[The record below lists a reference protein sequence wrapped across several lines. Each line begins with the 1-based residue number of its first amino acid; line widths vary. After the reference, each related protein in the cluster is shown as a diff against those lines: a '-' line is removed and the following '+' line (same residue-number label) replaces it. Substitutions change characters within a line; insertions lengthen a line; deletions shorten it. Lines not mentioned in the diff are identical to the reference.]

1 MHWILIATFIII
13 GLVFL
18 ALEILVIPGVGVA
31 GIIGFILIAVGVW
44 QAYAVHGMIAGH
56 SVLGGTLAL
65 TVLTLVLS
73 LRGKTWKRLS
83 LSTSIN
89 SKVNVI
95 DGNKVKPGDTGK
107 TVSRLAPM
115 GKAMINGEFYE
126 VSTNGDFIDQQT
138 DIIVLKVD
146 YNKIIVKRKDLK

>member
-13 GLVFL
+13 GLIFL
-18 ALEILVIPGVGVA
+18 ALEILVIPGVGIA

-44 QAYAVHGMIAGH
+44 QTYSGHGMVAGH
-56 SVLGGTLAL
+56 LVLAGTFVL

-73 LRGKTWKRLS
+73 LRGKTWRRLA
-83 LSTSIN
+83 LSTSID
-89 SKVNVI
+89 SKVNLI
-95 DGNKVKPGDTGK
+95 DEENVKPGDEGK

-115 GKAMINGEFYE
+115 GKALINGEFYE

-138 DIIVLKVD
+138 DIVVLKID
-146 YNKIIVKRKDLK
+146 HNKIIVKRKE

>member
-1 MHWILIATFIII
+1 MHWVLIAVFIIL

-44 QAYAVHGMIAGH
+44 QSYAGH
-56 SVLGGTLAL
+56 GVVAGHLVLGGTLIL
-65 TVLTLVLS
+65 TVLTLWLS
-73 LRGKTWKRLS
+73 LRGKTWRKLA
-83 LSTSIN
+83 LSTSID
-89 SKVNVI
+89 SKVNLVDEEKI
-95 DGNKVKPGDTGK
+95 KPGDMGK

-115 GKAMINGEFYE
+115 GKAQINGEFYE

-138 DIIVLKVD
+138 EIEVLQID
-146 YNKIIVKRKDLK
+146 HNKIIVKRKE

>member
-1 MHWILIATFIII
+1 MPWLLIATFILI
-13 GLVFL
+13 GLIFL

-31 GIIGFILIAVGVW
+31 GVIGFILIAVGVW
-44 QAYAVHGMIAGH
+44 QAYASHGLAAGH

-73 LRGKTWKRLS
+73 LRSKTWRRLA
-83 LSTSIN
+83 LSTSID

-95 DGNKVKPGDTGK
+95 DETKIKPGDTGK

-115 GKAMINGEFYE
+115 GKAIINDEFYE

-138 DIIVLKVD
+138 EITVLKIEF
-146 YNKIIVKRKDLK
+146 NKIIVKRKD

>member
-1 MHWILIATFIII
+1 MHWVLISVFIIL

-44 QAYAVHGMIAGH
+44 QSYAAHGVVAGH
-56 SVLGGTLAL
+56 LVLGGTLVL
-65 TVLTLVLS
+65 TVLTLWLS
-73 LRGKTWKRLS
+73 LRGKTWRKLT
-83 LSTSIN
+83 LSTSID

-95 DGNKVKPGDTGK
+95 DEEKVKAGDIGK

-115 GKAMINGEFYE
+115 GKAQINGEFYE

-138 DIIVLKVD
+138 EIEVLKID
-146 YNKIIVKRKDLK
+146 HNKIIVKRKE

>member
-1 MHWILIATFIII
+1 MHWVLIAILIII
-13 GLVFL
+13 GLIFL

-31 GIIGFILIAVGVW
+31 GVIGFILIAVGVW
-44 QAYAVHGMIAGH
+44 QAYAGHGLVAGH
-56 SVLGGTLAL
+56 SVLGGTLVM

-73 LRGKTWKRLS
+73 LRGKTWKRLA
-83 LSTSIN
+83 LSTSID

-95 DGNKVKPGDTGK
+95 DAEKVRPGDNGM

-138 DIIVLKVD
+138 DIIVLKVEF
-146 YNKIIVKRKDLK
+146 NKIIVKRKE